1 MPGLESL
8 KEIIIENNSIA
19 AEKFDQFD
27 VKRGLRNKDD
37 SGVLAGLSRVASV
50 IGVKTIDS
58 QRIAVDGELTYRGKS
73 IVEIAETFKMKDRYM
88 YERVAYLL
96 LTGEMPQGEVYKA
109 FLEEIA
115 TQSMISDD
123 IIEHALKGIQSGNIM
138 NKLEIA
144 INALYS
150 NDPTAD
156 SMDPYE
162 NFKKSIS
169 LIAKTPILVAYAYLI
184 EYKKG
189 AKLVKAPKD
198 FSIAESF
205 LYILHEG
212 QKATELETQI
222 LDLCMALHAEHGGGN
237 NSTFVARVVTSTN
250 SDIYSAM
257 SAGVGSLKG
266 PLHGSANYQVMS
278 MMDNIKTNVK
288 NWNDKEEV
296 KEYLVKIIKKEVND
310 KSGKIY
316 GLGHAVYTKSDPRAI
331 VLKKEA
337 AKLADLKNRKDEL
350 QLYLNIEELGP
361 QAFTDVKGD
370 KKVIAPNVD
379 FFSGFVYDCLGI
391 PSETYTAIFAM
402 ARISGWCAHRL
413 EEMISGKRII
423 RPGYKYVG

>member
-1 MPGLESL
+1 MSGLESL
-8 KEIIIENNSIA
+8 KEVIIANNSISQ
-19 AEKFDQFD
+19 EKYDQFD

-37 SGVLAGLSRVASV
+37 SGVLAGLTRVASV

-58 QRIAVDGELTYRGKS
+58 QRVSVDGELTYRGKS
-73 IVEIAETFKMKDRYM
+73 IFEIADTFKMEDRFV
-88 YERVAYLL
+88 YEKASYLL
-96 LTGEMPQGEVYKA
+96 LTGEMPQGEGYA
-109 FLEEIA
+109 EFLEEIKK
-115 TQSMISDD
+115 QSD
-123 IIEHALKGIQSGNIM
+123 IPDYVIEHALKGIKSKNIM

-144 INALYS
+144 INALYP
-150 NDPTAD
+150 NDSTAD
-156 SMDPYE
+156 SMDPFE

-184 EYKKG
+184 EFKKD
-189 AKLVKAPKD
+189 AKLVKAPKNL
-198 FSIAESF
+198 SIAESF

-237 NSTFVARVVTSTN
+237 NSTFAARVVTSTN

-278 MMDNIKTNVK
+278 MMDNIKANVK
-288 NWNDKEEV
+288 NWNDKKEI
-296 KEYLVKIIKKEVND
+296 KEYLAKIIKKEVND

-337 AKLADLKNRKDEL
+337 HKLAKLKNRQDEL
-350 QLYLNIEELGP
+350 NLYLNIEELGP
-361 QAFTDVKGD
+361 EVFAEVKGD

-379 FFSGFVYDCLGI
+379 FFSGYVYDCLGV

-402 ARISGWCAHRL
+402 SRISGWCAHRL

-423 RPGYKYVG
+423 RPGYKFV

>member
-1 MPGLESL
+1 MSQLESL
-8 KEIIIENNSIA
+8 KEVIIANNSVA
-19 AEKFDQFD
+19 AEKYDQFD

-37 SGVLAGLSRVASV
+37 SGVLAGLTRVASV
-50 IGVKTIDS
+50 IGAKIVDS
-58 QRIAVDGELTYRGKS
+58 ERVSVDGELTYRGQS
-73 IVEIAETFKMKDRYM
+73 IFKIAETFKMKDRYV
-88 YERVAYLL
+88 YERAAYLL
-96 LTGEMPQGEVYKA
+96 LTGEMPEGEGYKA
-109 FLEEIA
+109 FLDEIEK
-115 TQSMISDD
+115 QSD
-123 IIEHALKGIQSGNIM
+123 IPDYVIEHALKGIKSPNIM

-150 NDPTAD
+150 NDSTAD
-156 SMDPYE
+156 SVDPYE

-189 AKLVKAPKD
+189 AKLVRAPKNL
-198 FSIAESF
+198 SIAESF

-212 QKATELETQI
+212 QEASELETQI

-237 NSTFVARVVTSTN
+237 NSTFAARVVTSSN

-278 MMDNIKTNVK
+278 MMDNIKSNVK
-288 NWNDKEEV
+288 NWNDKEEI
-296 KEYLVKIIKKEVND
+296 KSYLAKIIKKEAND

-331 VLKKEA
+331 ILKKEA
-337 AKLADLKNRKDEL
+337 AKLAELKNRKDEL

-361 QAFTDVKGD
+361 QVFAEVKGD

-379 FFSGFVYDCLGI
+379 FFSGFVYDCLGV

-402 ARISGWCAHRL
+402 SRISGWCAHRI
-413 EEMISGKRII
+413 EEIISGKRII
-423 RPGYKYVG
+423 RPGYKYIG

>member
-1 MPGLESL
+1 MSGLESL
-8 KEIIIENNSIA
+8 KEVIVANNSISQ
-19 AEKFDQFD
+19 EKYDQFD

-37 SGVLAGLSRVASV
+37 SGVLAGLTRVASV

-58 QRIAVDGELTYRGKS
+58 QRVSVDGELTYRGKS
-73 IVEIAETFKMKDRYM
+73 IFEIADTFKMKDRFV
-88 YERVAYLL
+88 YEKASYLL
-96 LTGEMPQGEVYKA
+96 LTGEMPEGEGYA
-109 FLEEIA
+109 EFLEEIKK
-115 TQSMISDD
+115 QSD
-123 IIEHALKGIQSGNIM
+123 IPDYVIEHALKGIKSKNIM

-144 INALYS
+144 INALYP
-150 NDPTAD
+150 NDSTAD
-156 SMDPYE
+156 SMDPFE

-184 EYKKG
+184 EFKKD
-189 AKLVKAPKD
+189 AKLVKAPKNL
-198 FSIAESF
+198 SIAESF

-237 NSTFVARVVTSTN
+237 NSTFAARVVTSTN

-278 MMDNIKTNVK
+278 MMDNIKANVK
-288 NWNDKEEV
+288 NWNDKKEI
-296 KEYLVKIIKKEVND
+296 KEYLAKIIKKEVND

-337 AKLADLKNRKDEL
+337 HKLAKLKNRQDEL
-350 QLYLNIEELGP
+350 NLYLNIEELGP
-361 QAFTDVKGD
+361 EVFAEVKGD

-379 FFSGFVYDCLGI
+379 FFSGYVYDCLGV

-402 ARISGWCAHRL
+402 SRISGWCAHRL

-423 RPGYKYVG
+423 RPGYKFV

>member
-1 MPGLESL
+1 MSGLESL
-8 KEIIIENNSIA
+8 KEVIVANNSISQ
-19 AEKFDQFD
+19 EKYDQFD

-37 SGVLAGLSRVASV
+37 SGVLAGLTRVASV

-58 QRIAVDGELTYRGKS
+58 QRVSVDGELTYRGKS
-73 IVEIAETFKMKDRYM
+73 IFEIADTFKMEDRFV
-88 YERVAYLL
+88 YEKASYLL
-96 LTGEMPQGEVYKA
+96 LTGEMPQGEGYA
-109 FLEEIA
+109 EFLEEIKK
-115 TQSMISDD
+115 QSNIPDYV
-123 IIEHALKGIQSGNIM
+123 IEHALKGIQSKNIM

-144 INALYS
+144 INALYPS
-150 NDPTAD
+150 DSTAD
-156 SMDPYE
+156 SMDPFE

-184 EYKKG
+184 EYKKD

-198 FSIAESF
+198 LSIAESF

-237 NSTFVARVVTSTN
+237 NSTFAARVVTSTN

-278 MMDNIKTNVK
+278 MMDNIKANVK
-288 NWNDKEEV
+288 NWNDKKEI
-296 KEYLVKIIKKEVND
+296 KEYLAKIIKKEVND

-337 AKLADLKNRKDEL
+337 HKLAMLKNRQDEL
-350 QLYLNIEELGP
+350 NLYLNIEELGP
-361 QAFTDVKGD
+361 EVFAEVKGD

-379 FFSGFVYDCLGI
+379 FFSGYVYDCLGV

-402 ARISGWCAHRL
+402 SRISGWCAHRL

-423 RPGYKYVG
+423 RPGYKFV